1 MALREAK
8 EHEGYSGSDRER
20 FLDEPAKRKGRT
32 EFARD
37 RARIIHSF
45 ALRRLAAKT
54 QVAVPWANDF
64 PRTRLSHS
72 LECAQVGRELG
83 EALGADP
90 DLMEG
95 ACLAHDL
102 GHPPFGHNGE
112 NALAKLAEPCGGFE
126 GNAQSF
132 RLLTRIEAKTVDE
145 KGISVGLNLTRASL
159 DAATKYPWSS
169 RENSKKFGVYSDDEE
184 IFNWVRESSP
194 LKRASMEA
202 QIMDWSDDVAY
213 SVHDLEDALVTGHLK
228 LESLESDLPNLYR
241 VAKSEYLF
249 DLTEDEASAALKSL
263 QSLSCWPKEFDRS
276 HRQLAQ
282 LKDLTSQLIGRFA
295 LAAERET
302 RAHFGDGKLTR
313 YAADLLV
320 PRAQRVEVAMLK
332 AMPGY
337 YIILAEKSQELYLR
351 QRELLAELV
360 AAVRQRA
367 PESLESFFLQE
378 WYRASTESEKL
389 RVVIDQVA
397 SLTDPGAYA
406 LHRELTGKN
415 LETNYLETNYLEA

>member
-8 EHEGYSGSDRER
+8 EHSGYKSVDRER
-20 FLDEPAKRKGRT
+20 FLNEPAKRKGRT

-54 QVAVPWANDF
+54 QVAVPWASDF

-83 EALGADP
+83 AALGADP

-112 NALAKLAEPCGGFE
+112 SALAKIAESCGGFE

-145 KGISVGLNLTRASL
+145 DGISVGLNLTRASL
-159 DAATKYPWSS
+159 DAATKYPWSA

-184 IFNWVRESSP
+184 IFNWVRSGAPENQS
-194 LKRASMEA
+194 SMEA

-213 SVHDLEDALVTGHLK
+213 SVHDLEDALVTGHIQ
-228 LESLESDLPNLYR
+228 LELLRGDLQSLFE
-241 VAKSEYLF
+241 VAKSEYLP
-249 DLTEDEASAALKSL
+249 DISEAEASSALESL
-263 QSLSCWPKEFDRS
+263 MSLSCWPREFDRS
-276 HRQLAQ
+276 HRQLAL

-295 LAAERET
+295 AAAERET
-302 RAHFGDGKLTR
+302 RTHYGDGDLTR
-313 YAADLLV
+313 YSASLLV
-320 PRAQRVEVAMLK
+320 PREQRVEVAMLK
-332 AMPGY
+332 AMPGH
-337 YIILAEKSQELYLR
+337 YIIRAEKSQELYTK
-351 QRELLAELV
+351 QRILLDELV
-360 AAVRQRA
+360 AAVLERA
-367 PESLESFFLQE
+367 PGALESFFLQE
-378 WYRASTESEKL
+378 WYRASSDQEKL

-406 LHRELTGKN
+406 LHKELTGR
-415 LETNYLETNYLEA
+415 L